1 MVQVNT
7 FKKGSKTIYTVGAM
21 LCYEEKEEK
30 ESKSFLPK
38 NFKRKENESVKN
50 FIQRWFTPT
59 SD

>member
-7 FKKGSKTIYTVGAM
+7 FEKGSKTIYTVGAM
-21 LCYEEKEEK
+21 LCYEEKEK

-50 FIQRWFTPT
+50 FIQRWFTTT